1 MKEIIEELMENQEIS
16 TFEKGKYNDTVRE
29 VYAALLSA
37 NVGRQ
42 SVRHFSNIFFREL
55 FTTCLSVIMFLTFKR
70 ISAAFLSLFSLS
82 DPANSPKLFNISF
95 IIVKKESAVPCTNSE
110 IPTLYCP
117 ELVPICRPPYSQPF
131 HCIIKYI
138 L

>member
-1 MKEIIEELMENQEIS
+1 MSI
-16 TFEKGKYNDTVRE
+16 NDFLRSS
-29 VYAALLSA
+29 LKMLKFSMIR
-37 NVGRQ
+37 GRQ

-82 DPANSPKLFNISF
+82 DPANSPKLLNISF

-117 ELVPICRPPYSQPF
+117 ELIPICRPPYSRPF
-131 HCIIKYI
+131 RCPVSMNCA
-138 L
+138 